1 MYVPKVPGFQCSSS
15 NDNLTVAEKV
25 TDILELRGH
34 LLKQDRKDNH
44 ASQPFAEVNSEE
56 GRDRGAILRGNE

>member
-15 NDNLTVAEKV
+15 NDNLTVAEKM

-44 ASQPFAEVNSEE
+44 AS
-56 GRDRGAILRGNE
+56 